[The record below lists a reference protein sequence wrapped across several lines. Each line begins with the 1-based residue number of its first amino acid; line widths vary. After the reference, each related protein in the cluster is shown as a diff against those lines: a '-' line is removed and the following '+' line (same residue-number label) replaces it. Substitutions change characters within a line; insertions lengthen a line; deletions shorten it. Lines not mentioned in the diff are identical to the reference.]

1 MGTSSVTVLNGSD
14 EIGVYARNFPAFSED
29 TFEPFELNGS
39 WFALYSPDY
48 TSTRVM
54 SLPECS
60 DAGGEEPATNGF
72 CPVEYY
78 VPRYRDL
85 AVTHLSNDR
94 VYSQRKFESEA
105 EEATQPP
112 GYEISYGPWRSLD
125 VGFIA
130 GCIWG
135 DDSSWKLEVV
145 DLSRAAEGLIS
156 RAARFGH
163 VQLANRTP
171 LSEAVWLDSFPPH
184 WDLRATIIRQ
194 ETRDVRTGR
203 LIDPYDE

>member
-1 MGTSSVTVLNGSD
+1 
-14 EIGVYARNFPAFSED
+14 
-29 TFEPFELNGS
+29 
-39 WFALYSPDY
+39 
-48 TSTRVM
+48 M

-60 DAGGEEPATNGF
+60 DLGGEEPAANGF

-78 VPRYRDL
+78 VPRYREL
-85 AVTHLSNDR
+85 AVTHLSTGR
-94 VYSQRKFESEA
+94 VNNELIMFESEA
-105 EEATQPP
+105 EERAPQPD
-112 GYEISYGPWRSLD
+112 YEIKYGRWRSLD

-156 RAARFGH
+156 RTARFGH
-163 VQLANRTP
+163 LQLANKMP
-171 LSEAVWLDSFPPH
+171 LSEAVSLDSFPPH
-184 WDLRATIIRQ
+184 WELRATIIRQ
-194 ETRDVRTGR
+194 ERRDVRTGA

>member
-1 MGTSSVTVLNGSD
+1 MGTSSVIIREGSS
-14 EIGVYARNFPAFSED
+14 EIGSYARNFPAFSEA

-39 WFALYSPDY
+39 WFALYSRDY

-54 SLPECS
+54 SLPACL
-60 DAGGEEPATNGF
+60 DLGGEEPATNGF

-78 VPRYRDL
+78 VPRYRD
-85 AVTHLSNDR
+85 VETTNLSTGRVFSDR
-94 VYSQRKFESEA
+94 RFESEA
-105 EEATQPP
+105 EEASPP
-112 GYEISYGPWRSLD
+112 AGHRIKYGPWCSLD
-125 VGFIA
+125 VGFVA

-145 DLSRAAEGLIS
+145 DLSRAAEGQIC
-156 RAARFGH
+156 RTARFGH
-163 VQLANRTP
+163 LELANKMP
-171 LSEAVWLDSFPPH
+171 LSEAVQLDSFPSC

-194 ETRDVRTGR
+194 ERRDVRTGA